1 MQRRFRRYK
10 ANPRQ
15 QAEAEEDLCQWGGY
29 NIERQECVLFVCL
42 FLLLLVVCEWTRKWK
57 GGKSKKGND
66 NAVSKTALDELR
78 SSACPASKWWWLQW
92 ERKPNVTDCVNGVP
106 SSLSCGCQSRS
117 QATIDFSTAHLEVA
131 TRVGDAIAPFV
142 SGECGS
148 FFFAQ
153 LLSSATNKCQ
163 TNTRRVGQIP
173 FPCYLCICAPQ
184 GFARVVPPLACHSML
199 ISVYNEDSRFFGCH
213 GVSLQTLT
221 TLGSISK
228 EGLKADDQFPPTDQ
242 HQCCVIN
249 TMSPPNTTS
258 LRPTKK
264 KRTVRECQTFLCVG
278 LFRHTNPSC
287 VSFLFAKTCGS
298 APLSVYDFLGNRV
311 QTWQRWSVWLSL
323 SLFLVRPAVASHMWT
338 KP

>member
-1 MQRRFRRYK
+1 M
-10 ANPRQ
+10 
-15 QAEAEEDLCQWGGY
+15 
-29 NIERQECVLFVCL
+29 
-42 FLLLLVVCEWTRKWK
+42 
-57 GGKSKKGND
+57 
-66 NAVSKTALDELR
+66 
-78 SSACPASKWWWLQW
+78 
-92 ERKPNVTDCVNGVP
+92 P

-264 KRTVRECQTFLCVG
+264 KERFVNVKRFCALAFSATRIPLASVFFSRKPVALPRYPSTTFSG
-278 LFRHTNPSC
+278 IAFRLDKGEAS
-287 VSFLFAKTCGS
+287 G
-298 APLSVYDFLGNRV
+298 
-311 QTWQRWSVWLSL
+311 SL

>member
-1 MQRRFRRYK
+1 M
-10 ANPRQ
+10 
-15 QAEAEEDLCQWGGY
+15 
-29 NIERQECVLFVCL
+29 
-42 FLLLLVVCEWTRKWK
+42 
-57 GGKSKKGND
+57 
-66 NAVSKTALDELR
+66 
-78 SSACPASKWWWLQW
+78 
-92 ERKPNVTDCVNGVP
+92 
-106 SSLSCGCQSRS
+106 
-117 QATIDFSTAHLEVA
+117 
-131 TRVGDAIAPFV
+131 GDAIAPFV

-264 KRTVRECQTFLCVG
+264 ERTVRECQTFLCVG

-298 APLSVYDFLGNRV
+298 APLSVYGLSRESRSDLTKVKRLA
-311 QTWQRWSVWLSL
+311 LSL
-323 SLFLVRPAVASHMWT
+323 SSWFVQQLPHTCGRSHKSYALEGRCLGKEGKRAVRVSCGKRP
-338 KP
+338 